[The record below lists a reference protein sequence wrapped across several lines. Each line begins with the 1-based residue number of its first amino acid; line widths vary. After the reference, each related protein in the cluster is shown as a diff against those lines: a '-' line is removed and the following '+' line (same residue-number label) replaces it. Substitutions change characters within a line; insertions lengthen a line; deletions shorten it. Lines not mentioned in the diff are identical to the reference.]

1 MTTKTI
7 TISSKFGDIPAKLY
21 TPSKPIDLCVVL
33 LHGREENADNLTD
46 TMKSFNSTNQDNLI
60 ANAEKYGFSV
70 LAPQL
75 VLRLTHWQQTWIEDY
90 SGACIDYALQNITQ
104 QSKVGITGL
113 SQGGG
118 GCWRLMTNEKWASKL
133 MFVLS
138 ICPTPE
144 YAGDF
149 SQIAKNHI
157 PVSNFHAINDNTVKI
172 ASSRN
177 MIAAANKH
185 SPDPPIKYEESTSGD
200 HYIWGSVYGRQ
211 DVYNW
216 IMLQY
221 KPEFKPSPEPVPIP
235 QPEPDKVLW
244 SIQTTKYASGRIETK
259 ELSF

>member
-7 TISSKFGDIPAKLY
+7 TIPSKFGDIPAMLY
-21 TPSKPIDLCVVL
+21 TPSKPTDLCIVF
-33 LHGREENADNLTD
+33 LHGRGENIDNLTD
-46 TMKSFNSTNQDNLI
+46 TAKSFNSTNQDNLI
-60 ANAEKYGFSV
+60 LNAEKYGFSV

-75 VLRLTHWQQTWIEDY
+75 VLKLTNWQQTWIEDY
-90 SGACIDYALQNITQ
+90 SGACIDYALQNLTKQ
-104 QSKVGITGL
+104 ARVGLTGL

-118 GCWRLMTNEKWASKL
+118 GCWRLITNPAWAAKILFS
-133 MFVLS
+133 LS

-144 YAGDF
+144 YSGDF

-157 PVSNFHAINDNTVKI
+157 PVSNFHAVNDGTVKI

-185 SPDPPIKYEESTSGD
+185 NPDPPIKFEELASGD
-200 HYIWGSVYGRQ
+200 HFIWGSIFSRE

-216 IMLQY
+216 AMLQY
-221 KPEFKPSPEPVPIP
+221 KPTTAPPPPATDPI
-235 QPEPDKVLW
+235 LW
-244 SIQTTKYASGRIETK
+244 SIQTTKYASGKIETK